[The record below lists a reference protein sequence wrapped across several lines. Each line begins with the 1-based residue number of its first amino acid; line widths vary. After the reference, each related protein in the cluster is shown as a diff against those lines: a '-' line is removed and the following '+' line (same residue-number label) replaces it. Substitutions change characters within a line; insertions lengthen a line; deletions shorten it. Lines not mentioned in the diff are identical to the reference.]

1 MSSIVKVIE
10 VISQSEKSFDDALR
24 NAVKEAGKTVT
35 GMKTIWVDN
44 LSAEI
49 DGNSITQ
56 FRVNA
61 KISFVLDAKK
71 Q

>member
-10 VISQSEKSFDDALR
+10 VISQSDKSFDDALR

-44 LSAEI
+44 FSAEI
-49 DGNSITQ
+49 DGNAIKQ

>member
-10 VISQSEKSFDDALR
+10 VISQSNKSFDDALR
-24 NAVKEAGKTVT
+24 NAVTEAGKTVT

-49 DGNSITQ
+49 DGTSITQ

-61 KISFVLDAKK
+61 KISFVLDARK

>member
-1 MSSIVKVIE
+1 MGSIVKVIE
-10 VISQSEKSFDDALR
+10 VISQSDKSFDDALR

-44 LSAEI
+44 FSAEI
-49 DGNSITQ
+49 DGNQISQ

-61 KISFVLDAKK
+61 KISFVLDGKK